1 MLGSVGPLPALKVKD
16 TMKEDEEAS
25 RRYQIP
31 ILVCEIT
38 VMEDKTIEEKV
49 DKKEQEPFT
58 DHEETSRG
66 AEHTEQ
72 KKREYQ

>member
-1 MLGSVGPLPALKVKD
+1 MLGSVGLLKD
-16 TMKEDEEAS
+16 TMEEDQEER

-31 ILVCEIT
+31 IIVCEIT
-38 VMEDKTIEEKV
+38 EVMEDKTIEEKV

-58 DHEETSRG
+58 DHEETGRG
-66 AEHTEQ
+66 AEHTKQ

>member
-1 MLGSVGPLPALKVKD
+1 
-16 TMKEDEEAS
+16 MKEDEEVS

-38 VMEDKTIEEKV
+38 EVMEDKTIEEKV

>member
-1 MLGSVGPLPALKVKD
+1 ME
-16 TMKEDEEAS
+16 EDQEER

-38 VMEDKTIEEKV
+38 EDMEDKTIEEKV

-72 KKREYQ
+72 KRPEYQ